1 MINQTRRSEFGD
13 FLHGWRCVCV
23 CQFIRVDT
31 TTWWGSHRIAKW
43 KKQIVVWCREIERER
58 AVLFIK
64 GFFGELYH
72 FTNKQPGDEGPW
84 SYMSKELDG
93 RCGLRWS
100 KGCGHSPP
108 GSLGSRWCWSLV
120 PYHQM
125 NHTSFL
131 LFDTKQIRAEIVN
144 MGVTSHQQSSSGWRG
159 QALTSRTNSPILKH
173 KESQDEDGESD
184 RTDQHWQ
191 GEDPRAWLDTP
202 IGRCQT
208 PMNLNGETN
217 KRGGYYFGRLVRR
230 ERCVQSW
237 LIPWLSR
244 VSLVVAMTSA

>member
-1 MINQTRRSEFGD
+1 VINQTRRSEFGD

-23 CQFIRVDT
+23 CVSIHSSGYNDMVGKPSDCEMEKT
-31 TTWWGSHRIAKW
+31 NCG
-43 KKQIVVWCREIERER
+43 VVSGNKER

-120 PYHQM
+120 PYRQM

-131 LFDTKQIRAEIVN
+131 LFDTKQISTQRDSKY
-144 MGVTSHQQSSSGWRG
+144 GRD
-159 QALTSRTNSPILKH
+159 LTSTKFIWLKR
-173 KESQDEDGESD
+173 SV
-184 RTDQHWQ
+184 T
-191 GEDPRAWLDTP
+191 
-202 IGRCQT
+202 
-208 PMNLNGETN
+208 
-217 KRGGYYFGRLVRR
+217 YF
-230 ERCVQSW
+230 
-237 LIPWLSR
+237 
-244 VSLVVAMTSA
+244 